1 MAVKFVIY
9 NDYQSECEY
18 CRAVCKL
25 ADPELTDADFHL
37 VYTGAGFTSNSMATT
52 VEYYR
57 ENYSSAYPKPLL
69 IMPINLSSPSGRA
82 SLVDSYLDYP
92 DIPIVTSFYAYGALP
107 DLPAALA
114 LDPDRLS
121 HLVLVGGGVS
131 GLSDW
136 YTGAGLEFVEEA
148 TIQYLNGG
156 SNVTSFA
163 VTNVTDQGGGVARI
177 SSTGIH
183 NYASVKMKIHI
194 AGVSGFANDI
204 NGKRTIVAKGTGY
217 VDVTFTL
224 GAGTFSGPS
233 ANAKIQWVSGAISV
247 VAAKLNKI
255 MRERNC
261 SFWEARYT
269 ARQTGSASGTHD
281 VTTGYGSIDA
291 DDAIAYDLSVPGD
304 PYDTIGEIGTLALSV
319 VDNAATFTH
328 PEIVGAKQA
337 VLYANDVA
345 LFTWD
350 PALQLLGRTLT
361 YVHYPISLGNI
372 NYKLVGVRGS
382 QLTANSNTVNT
393 NITELTGLPEA
404 PIYEVGFLT
413 YYWNGA
419 DLNSSQVA
427 SVNQLVSNPENN
439 NVGVV
444 ETIYVLEDGAAIPET
459 RLYASANDALAGLVP
474 GFYLNAV
481 VPLSVDVF
489 VPAGDLAGQ
498 DFRGTDFTVDGDYDF
513 TGGIVANTNFDG
525 AILPTAYDDLEGLE
539 LFLSQVA
546 YCNVKTTIWVNGL
559 TVEEELEA

>member
-9 NDYQSECEY
+9 NYYQNECEY

-25 ADPELTDADFHL
+25 ADPELTDADFAFR
-37 VYTGAGFTSNSMATT
+37 YYEGPEFRDSMLEI
-52 VEYYR
+52 VSWYR
-57 ENYSSAYPKPLL
+57 DNYGSAYPKPLL
-69 IMPINLSSPSGRA
+69 ILPQNLSVSNGRN
-82 SLVDSYLDYP
+82 SLVDSYLEYP
-92 DIPIVTSFYAYGALP
+92 DVPIVTAFYATGALP
-107 DLPAALA
+107 SLPAAFA

-156 SNVTSFA
+156 SNVTSFS

-183 NYASVKMKIHI
+183 NYALANMKIHI

-261 SFWEARYT
+261 SFWEARYV
-269 ARQTGSASGTHD
+269 ARQTGSASGVHD
-281 VTTGYGSIDA
+281 VTTGFGSIDA
-291 DDAIAYDLSVPGD
+291 DDAIAYDLSIPAD
-304 PYDTIGEIGTLALSV
+304 EYDTIGAIGTLALTV
-319 VDNAATFTH
+319 TDGAATFTH
-328 PEIVGAKQA
+328 PEIVDAKQA
-337 VLYANDVA
+337 VLYANDVP

-350 PALQLLGRTLT
+350 VAGQLLGRSLS
-361 YVHYPISLGNI
+361 YQYYPISLGNI
-372 NYKLVGVRGS
+372 NYKLVGIRGS

-419 DLNSSQVA
+419 DLNSSEVV

-525 AILPTAYDDLEGLE
+525 AILPAAYDDLVGLQ
-539 LFLSQVA
+539 LFLTQVA

-559 TVEEELEA
+559 SVEEELEA